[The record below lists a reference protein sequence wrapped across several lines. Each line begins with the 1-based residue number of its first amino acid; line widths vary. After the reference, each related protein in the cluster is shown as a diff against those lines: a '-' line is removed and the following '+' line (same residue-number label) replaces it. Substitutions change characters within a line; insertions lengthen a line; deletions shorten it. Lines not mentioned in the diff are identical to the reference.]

1 MAGGRSRSYGVHRR
15 RLNVISETYIVR
27 DTQLGHLVAT
37 CGCWPH
43 ESQSLREIAA
53 SVQSMS
59 SRACVCDRPAG
70 YTFEVLERRNHGPR
84 AWHGHRH
91 RQRPGL
97 ARTDMS
103 QTPAGG
109 LPVRRTS
116 VSAPSSFTV
125 RFNAANSRETY
136 CAHTGKTA
144 SPSVLALVGHHGTL
158 STLEGDR
165 VADGQRGLFC

>member
-1 MAGGRSRSYGVHRR
+1 M
-15 RLNVISETYIVR
+15 
-27 DTQLGHLVAT
+27 
-37 CGCWPH
+37 
-43 ESQSLREIAA
+43 AA
-53 SVQSMS
+53 SVQSTS
-59 SRACVCDRPAG
+59 SRVCVCDRPAG

-116 VSAPSSFTV
+116 VSAPAHLPSGSMRQTAGRHNAQIPVKPPPRRSWRLWVATEPYRRWRATVMLMARGASSAQSTQPGVPSSRQV
-125 RFNAANSRETY
+125 RL
-136 CAHTGKTA
+136 
-144 SPSVLALVGHHGTL
+144 VLLSALTT
-158 STLEGDR
+158 SAR
-165 VADGQRGLFC
+165 CSA